1 MLDENRLIKL
11 ETKLAYQ
18 ERLIEELSSVVTDQW
33 KNLDEISKKIDILAQ
48 RFSNL
53 EERSSF

>member
-33 KNLDEISKKIDILAQ
+33 KNLDEISKKFDILAQ